1 MEQNVRNLGVF
12 VATLAMIASVLIVPS
27 VSADGHDLEIS
38 GLADDGITSYA
49 SQHGTAEFLIAIS
62 SMTDSAHTNVAIG
75 ASVYWGKD
83 VEGNNITTE
92 ATVTDGSN
100 GCTDENDDV
109 DTDFGEGGTIEA
121 CVSASPAE
129 AGADIGDSG
138 ELTVTATSD
147 EDSIGSA
154 MAFTISV
161 TNWFANSADG
171 VKAFVEGDDD
181 DETCEQNDS
190 CNVYTITVTNIKV
203 DENGDGVAI
212 EDDIAISLTTIGSG
226 WNIDSTDTAWDKI
239 ERTAT
244 ISYMA
249 ADGSY
254 DLVLDIQLVGEII
267 PASSYVGNS
276 FVVFT
281 VQDGTVFSLVSLEA
295 IVADNFSV
303 NVTGSGNYDSDS
315 GCSDAEDAT
324 GWTPTV
330 KNFGN
335 TMDSFAITFD
345 TADAVGAGWTV
356 DGATSD
362 NTGMLN
368 PKFEHDEGTGTGM
381 FTMNVGLHIPAGLP
395 AGTMHSFTMTVTSE
409 TDSSV
414 TQTQLFSATVT
425 QCYGLTM
432 IVDKASDSANP
443 GNSADFTISV
453 TNGGNGDDTVS
464 LATMGASE
472 WSPTLVESNLTI
484 ASGATSTTLLSI
496 TVPSDASANAAS
508 GSVMAHAY
516 SEGCGDDTTDCDYA
530 YDISVSVTANQVYSI
545 SAGYYS
551 NETDVVKNNA
561 SVQETMTVQMKF
573 TVTNDGNGNDE
584 ITLSLANAP
593 AWVTL
598 GQTDALAGP
607 DQTMTLT
614 VDVGPAGAVGD
625 YTFQVT
631 ATSADG
637 TTSSTTE
644 DLTVTVT
651 EKVDDTGGP
660 TTEEVDEDDSPGF
673 GIISAIAALGAVLL
687 IRRRL

>member
-38 GLADDGITSYA
+38 GLGDDGVTSYA
-49 SQHGTAEFLIAIS
+49 SQYGTAEFLITIS
-62 SMTDSAHTNVAIG
+62 SMAGSAHNNVSIT
-75 ASVYWGKD
+75 ASADWGS
-83 VEGNNITTE
+83 ITTE
-92 ATVTDGSN
+92 ASVTDGSN
-100 GCTDENDDV
+100 GCTDENDNV
-109 DTDFGEGGTIEA
+109 ETDFGAGGTIEA
-121 CVSASPAE
+121 CISVSVAE
-129 AGADIGDSG
+129 AGADIGDVG
-138 ELTVTATSD
+138 AVTVSATSA
-147 EDSIGSA
+147 EDSIGDSTEFTVQVSNWRA
-154 MAFTISV
+154 YSNDGAQSYAEGDTNQYTISV
-161 TNWFANSADG
+161 
-171 VKAFVEGDDD
+171 K
-181 DETCEQNDS
+181 
-190 CNVYTITVTNIKV
+190 NIKV
-203 DENGDGVAI
+203 DENGDAVEI
-212 EDDIAISLTTIGSG
+212 DDAISISLSTVGSG
-226 WNIDSTDTAWDKI
+226 WNIDSDDAAWDKA
-239 ERTAT
+239 ELTAT
-244 ISYMA
+244 IQYLA
-249 ADGSY
+249 ADADY
-254 DLVLDIQLVGEII
+254 DIVLDIQLVGEIV

-281 VQDGTVFSLVSLEA
+281 VQDGTVYTLVSLEA
-295 IVADNFSV
+295 SVADNFSV

-335 TMDSFAITFD
+335 TMDSFSITFD
-345 TADAVGAGWTV
+345 TADAAGAGWTV

-368 PKFEHDEGTGTGM
+368 PKFEHNEADGTGM

-395 AGTMHSFTMTVTSE
+395 AGTMHGFTMTVISD

-414 TQTQLFSATVT
+414 TQTQSFSATVT

-432 IVDKASDSANP
+432 TVDKAADSANP

-472 WSPTLVESNLTI
+472 WSPTLAESELTI

-516 SEGCGDDTTDCDYA
+516 SEGCGDDTTDCGYA
-530 YDISVSVTANQVYSI
+530 YDVSVSVTANQVYGLT
-545 SAGYYS
+545 AGYYS
-551 NETDVVKNNA
+551 NETDVVKDTV

-584 ITLSLANAP
+584 IVLSLANAP

-598 GQTDALAGP
+598 GQTEALAGP
-607 DQTMTLT
+607 GQTMTLT

-651 EKVDDTGGP
+651 EKVDDSGGP
-660 TTEEVDEDDSPGF
+660 ATEKVEEDDSPGF
-673 GIISAIAALGAVLL
+673 GIITAIAAIGAVLL

>member
-1 MEQNVRNLGVF
+1 MERNVRNLGVF

-38 GLADDGITSYA
+38 GLGDDGVTSYA
-49 SQHGTAEFLIAIS
+49 SQYGTAEFLITIS
-62 SMTDSAHTNVAIG
+62 SMAGSAHNNVSIT
-75 ASVYWGKD
+75 ASADWGS
-83 VEGNNITTE
+83 ITTE
-92 ATVTDGSN
+92 ASVTDGSN
-100 GCTDENDDV
+100 GCTDENDNV
-109 DTDFGEGGTIEA
+109 ETDFGAGGTIEA
-121 CVSASPAE
+121 CISVSVAE
-129 AGADIGDSG
+129 AGADIGDVG
-138 ELTVTATSD
+138 AVTVSATSA
-147 EDSIGSA
+147 EDSIGDSTEFTVQVSNWRA
-154 MAFTISV
+154 YSNDGAQSYAEGDTNQYTISV
-161 TNWFANSADG
+161 
-171 VKAFVEGDDD
+171 K
-181 DETCEQNDS
+181 
-190 CNVYTITVTNIKV
+190 NIKV
-203 DENGDGVAI
+203 DENGDAVEI
-212 EDDIAISLTTIGSG
+212 DDAISISLSTVGSG
-226 WNIDSTDTAWDKI
+226 WNIDSDDAAWDKA
-239 ERTAT
+239 ELTAT
-244 ISYMA
+244 IQYLA
-249 ADGSY
+249 ADADY
-254 DLVLDIQLVGEII
+254 DLVLDIQLVGEIV

-281 VQDGTVFSLVSLEA
+281 VQDGTVYTLVSLEA
-295 IVADNFSV
+295 SVADNFSV

-335 TMDSFAITFD
+335 TMDSFSITFD
-345 TADAVGAGWTV
+345 TADAAGAGWTV

-368 PKFEHDEGTGTGM
+368 PKFEHNEADGTGM
-381 FTMNVGLHIPAGLP
+381 FIMNVGLHIPAGLP
-395 AGTMHSFTMTVTSE
+395 AGTMHGFTMTVISD

-414 TQTQLFSATVT
+414 TQTQSFSATVT

-432 IVDKASDSANP
+432 TVDKAADSANP

-472 WSPTLVESNLTI
+472 WSPTLAKSELTI

-516 SEGCGDDTTDCDYA
+516 SEGCGDDTTDCGYA
-530 YDISVSVTANQVYSI
+530 YDVSVSVTANQVYGLT
-545 SAGYYS
+545 AGYYS
-551 NETDVVKNNA
+551 NETDVVKDTV

-584 ITLSLANAP
+584 IVLSLANAP

-598 GQTDALAGP
+598 GQTEALAGP
-607 DQTMTLT
+607 GQTMTLT

-651 EKVDDTGGP
+651 EKVDDSGGP
-660 TTEEVDEDDSPGF
+660 ATEKVEEDDSPGF
-673 GIISAIAALGAVLL
+673 GIITAIAAIGAVLL

>member
-1 MEQNVRNLGVF
+1 
-12 VATLAMIASVLIVPS
+12 
-27 VSADGHDLEIS
+27 
-38 GLADDGITSYA
+38 
-49 SQHGTAEFLIAIS
+49 
-62 SMTDSAHTNVAIG
+62 
-75 ASVYWGKD
+75 
-83 VEGNNITTE
+83 
-92 ATVTDGSN
+92 
-100 GCTDENDDV
+100 
-109 DTDFGEGGTIEA
+109 
-121 CVSASPAE
+121 
-129 AGADIGDSG
+129 
-138 ELTVTATSD
+138 
-147 EDSIGSA
+147 
-154 MAFTISV
+154 
-161 TNWFANSADG
+161 
-171 VKAFVEGDDD
+171 
-181 DETCEQNDS
+181 
-190 CNVYTITVTNIKV
+190 
-203 DENGDGVAI
+203 
-212 EDDIAISLTTIGSG
+212 
-226 WNIDSTDTAWDKI
+226 
-239 ERTAT
+239 
-244 ISYMA
+244 
-249 ADGSY
+249 
-254 DLVLDIQLVGEII
+254 VLDIQLVGEIV

-281 VQDGTVFSLVSLEA
+281 VQDGTVYTLVSLEA
-295 IVADNFSV
+295 SVADNFSV

-335 TMDSFAITFD
+335 TMDSFSITFD
-345 TADAVGAGWTV
+345 TADAAGAGWTV

-368 PKFEHDEGTGTGM
+368 PKFEHNEADGTGM

-395 AGTMHSFTMTVTSE
+395 AGTMHGFTMTVISD

-414 TQTQLFSATVT
+414 TQTQSFSATVT

-432 IVDKASDSANP
+432 TVDKAADSANP

-472 WSPTLVESNLTI
+472 WSPTLAESELTI

-516 SEGCGDDTTDCDYA
+516 SEGCGDDTTDCGYA
-530 YDISVSVTANQVYSI
+530 YDVSVSVTANQVYGLT
-545 SAGYYS
+545 AGYYS
-551 NETDVVKNNA
+551 NETDVVKDTV

-584 ITLSLANAP
+584 IVLSLANAP

-598 GQTDALAGP
+598 GQTEALAGP
-607 DQTMTLT
+607 GQTMTLT

-651 EKVDDTGGP
+651 EKVDDSGGP
-660 TTEEVDEDDSPGF
+660 ATEKVEEDDSPGF
-673 GIISAIAALGAVLL
+673 GIITAIAAIGAVLL

>member
-1 MEQNVRNLGVF
+1 MERNVRNLGVF

-38 GLADDGITSYA
+38 GSGDDGVTSYA
-49 SQHGTAEFLIAIS
+49 SQHGTAEFLITIS
-62 SMTDSAHTNVAIG
+62 SMTGSAHNNVSIT
-75 ASVYWGKD
+75 ASADWGS
-83 VEGNNITTE
+83 ITTE
-92 ATVTDGSN
+92 ASVTDGSN
-100 GCTDENDDV
+100 GCTDENDNV
-109 DTDFGEGGTIEA
+109 ETDFGAGGTIEA
-121 CVSASPAE
+121 CISVSVAE
-129 AGADIGDSG
+129 AGADIGDVG
-138 ELTVTATSD
+138 AVTVSATSA
-147 EDSIGSA
+147 EDSIGDSTEFTVQVSNWRA
-154 MAFTISV
+154 YSNDEAQSYAEGDTNQYTISV
-161 TNWFANSADG
+161 
-171 VKAFVEGDDD
+171 K
-181 DETCEQNDS
+181 
-190 CNVYTITVTNIKV
+190 NIKV
-203 DENGDGVAI
+203 DENGDAVEI
-212 EDDIAISLTTIGSG
+212 DDAISISLSTVGSG
-226 WNIDSTDTAWDKI
+226 WNIDSDDAAWDKA
-239 ERTAT
+239 ELTAT
-244 ISYMA
+244 IQYLA
-249 ADGSY
+249 ADADY
-254 DLVLDIQLVGEII
+254 DIVLDIQLVGEIV

-281 VQDGTVFSLVSLEA
+281 VQDGTVYTLVSLEA
-295 IVADNFSV
+295 SVADNFSV

-335 TMDSFAITFD
+335 TMDSFSITFD
-345 TADAVGAGWTV
+345 TADAAGAGWTV

-368 PKFEHDEGTGTGM
+368 PKFEHNEADGTGM

-395 AGTMHSFTMTVTSE
+395 AGTMHGFTMTVISD

-414 TQTQLFSATVT
+414 TQTQSFSATVT

-432 IVDKASDSANP
+432 TVDKAADSANP

-472 WSPTLVESNLTI
+472 WSPTLAESELTI

-516 SEGCGDDTTDCDYA
+516 SEGCGDDTTDCGYA
-530 YDISVSVTANQVYSI
+530 YDVSVSVTANQVYGLT
-545 SAGYYS
+545 AGYYS
-551 NETDVVKNNA
+551 NETDVVKDTV

-584 ITLSLANAP
+584 IVLSLANAP

-598 GQTDALAGP
+598 GQTEALAGP
-607 DQTMTLT
+607 GQTMTLT

-651 EKVDDTGGP
+651 EKVDDSGGP
-660 TTEEVDEDDSPGF
+660 ATEKVEEDDSPGF
-673 GIISAIAALGAVLL
+673 GIITAIAAIGAVLL

>member
-1 MEQNVRNLGVF
+1 MERNVRNLGVF

-38 GLADDGITSYA
+38 GLGDDGVTSYA
-49 SQHGTAEFLIAIS
+49 SQYGTAEFLITIS
-62 SMTDSAHTNVAIG
+62 SMAGSAHNNVSITASADWGSITTG
-75 ASVYWGKD
+75 AS
-83 VEGNNITTE
+83 
-92 ATVTDGSN
+92 VTDGSN
-100 GCTDENDDV
+100 GCTDENDNV
-109 DTDFGEGGTIEA
+109 ETDFGAGGTIEA
-121 CVSASPAE
+121 CISVSVAE
-129 AGADIGDSG
+129 AGADIGDVG
-138 ELTVTATSD
+138 AVTVSATSA
-147 EDSIGSA
+147 EDSIGDSTEFTVQVSNWRA
-154 MAFTISV
+154 YSNDGAQSYAEGDTNQYTISV
-161 TNWFANSADG
+161 
-171 VKAFVEGDDD
+171 K
-181 DETCEQNDS
+181 
-190 CNVYTITVTNIKV
+190 NIKV
-203 DENGDGVAI
+203 DENGDAVEI
-212 EDDIAISLTTIGSG
+212 DDAISISLSTVGSG
-226 WNIDSTDTAWDKI
+226 WNIDSDDAAWDKA
-239 ERTAT
+239 ELTAT
-244 ISYMA
+244 IQYLA
-249 ADGSY
+249 ADADY
-254 DLVLDIQLVGEII
+254 DIVLDIQLVGEIV

-281 VQDGTVFSLVSLEA
+281 VQDGTVYTLVSLEA
-295 IVADNFSV
+295 SVADNFSV

-335 TMDSFAITFD
+335 TMDSFSITFD
-345 TADAVGAGWTV
+345 TADAAGAGWTV

-368 PKFEHDEGTGTGM
+368 PKFEHNEADGTGM

-395 AGTMHSFTMTVTSE
+395 AGTMHGFTMTVISD

-414 TQTQLFSATVT
+414 TQTQSFSATVT

-432 IVDKASDSANP
+432 TVDKAADSANP

-472 WSPTLVESNLTI
+472 WSPTLAESELTI

-516 SEGCGDDTTDCDYA
+516 SEGCGDDTTDCGYA
-530 YDISVSVTANQVYSI
+530 YDVSVSVTANQVYGLT
-545 SAGYYS
+545 AGYYS
-551 NETDVVKNNA
+551 NETDVVKDTV

-584 ITLSLANAP
+584 IVLSLANAP

-598 GQTDALAGP
+598 GQTEALAGP
-607 DQTMTLT
+607 GQTMTLT

-651 EKVDDTGGP
+651 EKVDDSGGP
-660 TTEEVDEDDSPGF
+660 ATEKVEEDDSPGF
-673 GIISAIAALGAVLL
+673 GIITAIAAIGAVLL

>member
-1 MEQNVRNLGVF
+1 
-12 VATLAMIASVLIVPS
+12 MIASVLIVPS

-38 GLADDGITSYA
+38 GLGDDGVTSYA
-49 SQHGTAEFLIAIS
+49 SQYGTAEFLITIS
-62 SMTDSAHTNVAIG
+62 SMAGSAHNNVSITASADWGSITTG
-75 ASVYWGKD
+75 AS
-83 VEGNNITTE
+83 
-92 ATVTDGSN
+92 VTDGSN
-100 GCTDENDDV
+100 GCTDENV
-109 DTDFGEGGTIEA
+109 ETDFGAGGTIEA
-121 CVSASPAE
+121 CISVSVAE
-129 AGADIGDSG
+129 AGADIGDVG
-138 ELTVTATSD
+138 AVTVSATSA
-147 EDSIGSA
+147 EDSIGDSTEFTVQVSNWRA
-154 MAFTISV
+154 YSNDGAQSYAEGDTNQYTISV
-161 TNWFANSADG
+161 
-171 VKAFVEGDDD
+171 K
-181 DETCEQNDS
+181 
-190 CNVYTITVTNIKV
+190 NIKV
-203 DENGDGVAI
+203 DENGDAVEI
-212 EDDIAISLTTIGSG
+212 DDAISISLSTVGSG
-226 WNIDSTDTAWDKI
+226 WNIDSDDAAWDKA
-239 ERTAT
+239 ELTAT
-244 ISYMA
+244 IQYLA
-249 ADGSY
+249 ADADY
-254 DLVLDIQLVGEII
+254 DLVLDIQLVGEIV

-281 VQDGTVFSLVSLEA
+281 VQDGTVYTLVSLEA
-295 IVADNFSV
+295 SVADNFSV

-335 TMDSFAITFD
+335 TMDSFSITFD
-345 TADAVGAGWTV
+345 TADAAGAGWTV

-368 PKFEHDEGTGTGM
+368 PKFEHNEADGTGM

-395 AGTMHSFTMTVTSE
+395 AGTMHGFTMTVISD

-414 TQTQLFSATVT
+414 TQTQSFSATVT

-432 IVDKASDSANP
+432 TVDKAADSANP

-472 WSPTLVESNLTI
+472 WSPTLAESELTI

-516 SEGCGDDTTDCDYA
+516 SEGCGDDTTDCGYA
-530 YDISVSVTANQVYSI
+530 YDVSVSVTANQVYGLT
-545 SAGYYS
+545 AGYYS
-551 NETDVVKNNA
+551 NETDVVKDTV

-584 ITLSLANAP
+584 IVLSLANAP

-598 GQTDALAGP
+598 GQTEALAGP
-607 DQTMTLT
+607 GQTMTLT

-651 EKVDDTGGP
+651 EKVDDSGGP
-660 TTEEVDEDDSPGF
+660 ATEKVEEDDSPGF
-673 GIISAIAALGAVLL
+673 GIITAIAAIGAVLL

>member
-1 MEQNVRNLGVF
+1 MERNVRNLGVF

-38 GLADDGITSYA
+38 GLGDDGVTSYA
-49 SQHGTAEFLIAIS
+49 SQYGTAEFLITIS
-62 SMTDSAHTNVAIG
+62 SMAGSAHNNVSIT
-75 ASVYWGKD
+75 ASADWGS
-83 VEGNNITTE
+83 ITTE
-92 ATVTDGSN
+92 ASVTDGSN
-100 GCTDENDDV
+100 GCTDENDNV
-109 DTDFGEGGTIEA
+109 ETDFGAGGTIEA
-121 CVSASPAE
+121 CISVSVAE
-129 AGADIGDSG
+129 AGADIGDVG
-138 ELTVTATSD
+138 AVTVSATSA
-147 EDSIGSA
+147 EDSIGDSTEFTVQVSNWRA
-154 MAFTISV
+154 YSNDGAQSYAEGDTNQYTISV
-161 TNWFANSADG
+161 
-171 VKAFVEGDDD
+171 K
-181 DETCEQNDS
+181 
-190 CNVYTITVTNIKV
+190 NIKV
-203 DENGDGVAI
+203 DENGDAVEI
-212 EDDIAISLTTIGSG
+212 DDAISISLSTVGSG
-226 WNIDSTDTAWDKI
+226 WNIDSDDAAWDKA
-239 ERTAT
+239 ELTAT
-244 ISYMA
+244 IQYLA
-249 ADGSY
+249 ADADY
-254 DLVLDIQLVGEII
+254 DIVLDIQLVGEIV

-281 VQDGTVFSLVSLEA
+281 VQDGTVYTLVSLEA
-295 IVADNFSV
+295 SVADNFSV

-335 TMDSFAITFD
+335 TMDSFSITFD
-345 TADAVGAGWTV
+345 TADAAGAGWTV

-368 PKFEHDEGTGTGM
+368 PKFEHNEADGTGM

-395 AGTMHSFTMTVTSE
+395 AGTMHGFTMTVISD

-414 TQTQLFSATVT
+414 TQTQSFSATVT

-432 IVDKASDSANP
+432 TVDKAADSANP

-472 WSPTLVESNLTI
+472 WSPTLAESELTI

-516 SEGCGDDTTDCDYA
+516 SEGCGDDTTDCGYA
-530 YDISVSVTANQVYSI
+530 YDVSVSVTANQVYGLT
-545 SAGYYS
+545 AGYYS
-551 NETDVVKNNA
+551 NETDVVKDTA

-584 ITLSLANAP
+584 IVLSLANAP

-598 GQTDALAGP
+598 GQTEALAGP
-607 DQTMTLT
+607 GQTMTLT

-651 EKVDDTGGP
+651 EKVDDSGGP
-660 TTEEVDEDDSPGF
+660 ATEKVEEDDSPGF
-673 GIISAIAALGAVLL
+673 GIITAIAALGAVLL

>member
-1 MEQNVRNLGVF
+1 MERNVRNLGVF

-38 GLADDGITSYA
+38 GLGDDGVTSYA
-49 SQHGTAEFLIAIS
+49 SQYGTAEFLITIS
-62 SMTDSAHTNVAIG
+62 SMAGSAHNNVSITASADWGSITTG
-75 ASVYWGKD
+75 AS
-83 VEGNNITTE
+83 
-92 ATVTDGSN
+92 VTDGSN
-100 GCTDENDDV
+100 GCTDENV
-109 DTDFGEGGTIEA
+109 ETDFGAGGTIEA
-121 CVSASPAE
+121 CISVSVAE
-129 AGADIGDSG
+129 AGADIGDVG
-138 ELTVTATSD
+138 AVTVSATSA
-147 EDSIGSA
+147 EDSIGDSTEFTVQVSNWRA
-154 MAFTISV
+154 YSNDGAQSYAEGDTNQYTISV
-161 TNWFANSADG
+161 
-171 VKAFVEGDDD
+171 K
-181 DETCEQNDS
+181 
-190 CNVYTITVTNIKV
+190 NIKV
-203 DENGDGVAI
+203 DENGDAVEI
-212 EDDIAISLTTIGSG
+212 DDAISISLSTVGSG
-226 WNIDSTDTAWDKI
+226 WNIDSDDAAWDKA
-239 ERTAT
+239 ELTAT
-244 ISYMA
+244 IQYLA
-249 ADGSY
+249 ADADY
-254 DLVLDIQLVGEII
+254 DLVLDIQLVGEIV

-281 VQDGTVFSLVSLEA
+281 VQDGTVYTLVSLEA
-295 IVADNFSV
+295 SVADNFSV

-335 TMDSFAITFD
+335 TMDSFSITFD
-345 TADAVGAGWTV
+345 TADAAGAGWTV

-368 PKFEHDEGTGTGM
+368 PKFEHNEADGTGM

-395 AGTMHSFTMTVTSE
+395 AGTMHGFTMTVISD

-414 TQTQLFSATVT
+414 TQTQSFSATVT

-432 IVDKASDSANP
+432 TVDKAADSANP

-472 WSPTLVESNLTI
+472 WSPTLAESELTI

-516 SEGCGDDTTDCDYA
+516 SEGCGDDTTDCGYA
-530 YDISVSVTANQVYSI
+530 YDVSVSVTANQVYGLT
-545 SAGYYS
+545 AGYYS
-551 NETDVVKNNA
+551 NETDVVKDTV

-584 ITLSLANAP
+584 IVLSLANAP

-598 GQTDALAGP
+598 GQTEALAGP
-607 DQTMTLT
+607 GQTMTLT

-651 EKVDDTGGP
+651 EKVDDSGGP
-660 TTEEVDEDDSPGF
+660 ATEKVEEDDSPGF
-673 GIISAIAALGAVLL
+673 GIITAIAALGAVLL

>member
-38 GLADDGITSYA
+38 GLGDDGVTSYA
-49 SQHGTAEFLIAIS
+49 SQYGTAEFLITIS
-62 SMTDSAHTNVAIG
+62 SMTGSAHNNVSIT
-75 ASVYWGKD
+75 ASADWGS
-83 VEGNNITTE
+83 ITTE
-92 ATVTDGSN
+92 ASVTDGSN
-100 GCTDENDDV
+100 GCTDENV
-109 DTDFGEGGTIEA
+109 ETDFGAGGTIEA
-121 CVSASPAE
+121 CISVSVAE
-129 AGADIGDSG
+129 AGADIGDVG
-138 ELTVTATSD
+138 AVTVSATSA
-147 EDSIGSA
+147 EDSIGDSTEFTVQVSNWRA
-154 MAFTISV
+154 YSNDGAQSYAEGDTNQYTISV
-161 TNWFANSADG
+161 
-171 VKAFVEGDDD
+171 K
-181 DETCEQNDS
+181 
-190 CNVYTITVTNIKV
+190 NIKV
-203 DENGDGVAI
+203 DENGDAVAI
-212 EDDIAISLTTIGSG
+212 DDAISISLSTVGSG
-226 WNIDSTDTAWDKI
+226 WNIDSDDAAWDKA
-239 ERTAT
+239 ELTAT
-244 ISYMA
+244 IQYLA
-249 ADGSY
+249 ADADY
-254 DLVLDIQLVGEII
+254 DLVLDIQLVGEIV

-281 VQDGTVFSLVSLEA
+281 VQDGTVYTLVSLEA
-295 IVADNFSV
+295 SVADNFSV

-335 TMDSFAITFD
+335 TMDSFSITFD
-345 TADAVGAGWTV
+345 TADAAGAGWTV

-368 PKFEHDEGTGTGM
+368 PKFEHNEADGTGM

-395 AGTMHSFTMTVTSE
+395 AGTMHGFTMTVISD

-414 TQTQLFSATVT
+414 TQTQSFSATVT

-432 IVDKASDSANP
+432 TVDKAADSANP

-472 WSPTLVESNLTI
+472 WSPTLAESELTI

-516 SEGCGDDTTDCDYA
+516 SEGCGDDTTDCGYA
-530 YDISVSVTANQVYSI
+530 YDVSVSVTANQVYGLT
-545 SAGYYS
+545 AGYYS
-551 NETDVVKNNA
+551 NETDVVKDTV

-584 ITLSLANAP
+584 IVLSLANAP

-598 GQTDALAGP
+598 GQTEALAGP
-607 DQTMTLT
+607 GQTMTLT

-651 EKVDDTGGP
+651 EKVDDSGGP
-660 TTEEVDEDDSPGF
+660 ATEKVEEDDSPGF
-673 GIISAIAALGAVLL
+673 GIITAIAAIGAVLL

>member
-1 MEQNVRNLGVF
+1 MERNVRNLGVF

-38 GLADDGITSYA
+38 GLGDDGVTSYA
-49 SQHGTAEFLIAIS
+49 SQYGTAEFLITIS
-62 SMTDSAHTNVAIG
+62 SMAGSAHNNVSITASADWGSITTG
-75 ASVYWGKD
+75 AS
-83 VEGNNITTE
+83 
-92 ATVTDGSN
+92 VTDGSN
-100 GCTDENDDV
+100 GCTDENV
-109 DTDFGEGGTIEA
+109 ETDFGAGGTIEA
-121 CVSASPAE
+121 CISVSVAE
-129 AGADIGDSG
+129 AGADIGDVG
-138 ELTVTATSD
+138 AVTVSATSA
-147 EDSIGSA
+147 EDSIGDSTEFTVQVSNWRA
-154 MAFTISV
+154 YSNDGAQSYAEGDTNQYTISV
-161 TNWFANSADG
+161 
-171 VKAFVEGDDD
+171 K
-181 DETCEQNDS
+181 
-190 CNVYTITVTNIKV
+190 NIKV
-203 DENGDGVAI
+203 DENGDAVAI
-212 EDDIAISLTTIGSG
+212 DDAISISLSTVGSG
-226 WNIDSTDTAWDKI
+226 WNIDSDDAAWDKA
-239 ERTAT
+239 ELTAT
-244 ISYMA
+244 IQYLA
-249 ADGSY
+249 ADADY
-254 DLVLDIQLVGEII
+254 DIVLDIQLVGEIV

-281 VQDGTVFSLVSLEA
+281 VQDGTVYTLVSLEA
-295 IVADNFSV
+295 SVADNFSV

-335 TMDSFAITFD
+335 TMDSFSITFD
-345 TADAVGAGWTV
+345 TADAAGAGWTV

-368 PKFEHDEGTGTGM
+368 PKFEHNEADGTGM

-395 AGTMHSFTMTVTSE
+395 AGTMHGFTMTVISD

-414 TQTQLFSATVT
+414 TQTQSFSATVT

-432 IVDKASDSANP
+432 TVDKAADSANP

-472 WSPTLVESNLTI
+472 WSPTLAESELTI

-516 SEGCGDDTTDCDYA
+516 SEGCGDDTTDCGYA
-530 YDISVSVTANQVYSI
+530 YDVSVSVTANQVYGLT
-545 SAGYYS
+545 AGYYS
-551 NETDVVKNNA
+551 NETDVVKDTV

-584 ITLSLANAP
+584 IVLSLANAP

-598 GQTDALAGP
+598 GQTEALAGP
-607 DQTMTLT
+607 GQTMTLT

-651 EKVDDTGGP
+651 EKVDDSGGP
-660 TTEEVDEDDSPGF
+660 ATEKVEEDDSPGF
-673 GIISAIAALGAVLL
+673 GIITAIAAIGAVLL

>member
-38 GLADDGITSYA
+38 GSGDDGITSYA
-49 SQHGTAEFLIAIS
+49 SQHGTAEFLITIS
-62 SMTDSAHTNVAIG
+62 SMTGSAHNNVSIT
-75 ASVYWGKD
+75 ASADWGS
-83 VEGNNITTE
+83 ITTE
-92 ATVTDGSN
+92 ASVTDGSN

-109 DTDFGEGGTIEA
+109 ETDFGEGGTIEA
-121 CVSASPAE
+121 CISVSVAE
-129 AGADIGDSG
+129 AGADIGD
-138 ELTVTATSD
+138 TAAVTISVTSD
-147 EDSIGSA
+147 EDSTGDSTEFTVQVSNWRA
-154 MAFTISV
+154 YSNDEVQSYAEGDTNQYTISV
-161 TNWFANSADG
+161 
-171 VKAFVEGDDD
+171 K
-181 DETCEQNDS
+181 
-190 CNVYTITVTNIKV
+190 NIKV
-203 DENGDGVAI
+203 DENGDAVAT
-212 EDDIAISLTTIGSG
+212 DDAISISLSTVGSG
-226 WNIDSTDTAWDKI
+226 WNIDSENQAWDKA
-239 ERTAT
+239 ELTAT
-244 ISYMA
+244 IQYLA
-249 ADGSY
+249 ADADY
-254 DLVLDIQLVGEII
+254 DLVLDIQLVGEIV

-276 FVVFT
+276 FIVFT
-281 VQDGTVFSLVSLEA
+281 VQDGTFYTLVSLEA
-295 IVADNFSV
+295 SVADNFSV

-315 GCSDAEDAT
+315 GCSDQPDAT

-335 TMDSFAITFD
+335 TMDSFSITFD
-345 TADAVGAGWTV
+345 TADAAGAGWTV

-368 PKFEHDEGTGTGM
+368 PKFEHDEGTGMGM

-395 AGTMHSFTMTVTSE
+395 AGTMHGFTMTVTSD

-414 TQTQLFSATVT
+414 TQTQSFSATVT

-432 IVDKASDSANP
+432 TVDKAADSADP
-443 GNSADFTISV
+443 GSQADFTISV

-472 WSPTLVESNLTI
+472 WSPALSESELI
-484 ASGATSTTLLSI
+484 IESGATSTALLSV
-496 TVPSDASANAAS
+496 TVPEDASANAAS
-508 GSVMAHAY
+508 GSVMVHAY
-516 SEGCGDDTTDCDYA
+516 SEGCGDDTTDCEYGQDV
-530 YDISVSVTANQVYSI
+530 SVSVTANQIYSL

-551 NETDVVKNNA
+551 NETDVVKDTA
-561 SVQETMTVQMKF
+561 SVQEGMTVQMKF
-573 TVTNDGNGNDE
+573 TVTNNGNGNDV
-584 ITLSLANAP
+584 IALSLANAP

-598 GQTDALAGP
+598 GQTEALAGP
-607 DQTMTLT
+607 GQIMTLT

-637 TTSSTTE
+637 TTSSTTG

-660 TTEEVDEDDSPGF
+660 TTDEIDEDDSPGF

>member
-1 MEQNVRNLGVF
+1 MERNVRNLGVF

-38 GLADDGITSYA
+38 GLGDDGVTSYA
-49 SQHGTAEFLIAIS
+49 SQYGTAEFLITIS
-62 SMTDSAHTNVAIG
+62 SMAGSAHNNVSITASADWGSITTG
-75 ASVYWGKD
+75 AS
-83 VEGNNITTE
+83 
-92 ATVTDGSN
+92 VTDGSN
-100 GCTDENDDV
+100 GCTDENV
-109 DTDFGEGGTIEA
+109 ETDFGAGGTIEA
-121 CVSASPAE
+121 CISVSVAE
-129 AGADIGDSG
+129 AGADIGDVG
-138 ELTVTATSD
+138 AVTVSATSA
-147 EDSIGSA
+147 EDSIGDSTEFTVQVSNWRA
-154 MAFTISV
+154 YSNDGAQSYAEGDTNQYTISV
-161 TNWFANSADG
+161 
-171 VKAFVEGDDD
+171 K
-181 DETCEQNDS
+181 
-190 CNVYTITVTNIKV
+190 NIKV
-203 DENGDGVAI
+203 DENGDAVEI
-212 EDDIAISLTTIGSG
+212 DDAISISLSTVGSG
-226 WNIDSTDTAWDKI
+226 WNIDSDDAAWDKA
-239 ERTAT
+239 ELTAT
-244 ISYMA
+244 IQYLA
-249 ADGSY
+249 ADADY
-254 DLVLDIQLVGEII
+254 DIVLDIQLVGEIV

-281 VQDGTVFSLVSLEA
+281 VQDGTVYTLVSLEA
-295 IVADNFSV
+295 SVADNFSV

-335 TMDSFAITFD
+335 TMDSFSITFD
-345 TADAVGAGWTV
+345 TADAAGAGWTV

-368 PKFEHDEGTGTGM
+368 PKFEHNEADGTGM

-395 AGTMHSFTMTVTSE
+395 AGTMHGFTMTVISD

-414 TQTQLFSATVT
+414 TQTQSFSATVT

-432 IVDKASDSANP
+432 TVDKAADSANP

-472 WSPTLVESNLTI
+472 WSPTLAESELTI

-516 SEGCGDDTTDCDYA
+516 SEGCGDDTTDCGYA
-530 YDISVSVTANQVYSI
+530 YDVSVSVTANQVYGLT
-545 SAGYYS
+545 AGYYS
-551 NETDVVKNNA
+551 NETDVVKDTV

-584 ITLSLANAP
+584 IVLSLANAP

-598 GQTDALAGP
+598 GQTEALAGP
-607 DQTMTLT
+607 GQTMTLT

-651 EKVDDTGGP
+651 EKVDDSGGP
-660 TTEEVDEDDSPGF
+660 ATEKVEEDDSPGF
-673 GIISAIAALGAVLL
+673 GIITAIAAIGAVLL

>member
-1 MEQNVRNLGVF
+1 
-12 VATLAMIASVLIVPS
+12 MIASVLIVPS
-27 VSADGHDLEIS
+27 VSADSHDLEIS
-38 GLADDGITSYA
+38 GSGDDGIVSYA
-49 SQHGTAEFLIAIS
+49 SQHGTAEFLITIS
-62 SMTDSAHTNVAIG
+62 SMTGSAHTNVIIS
-75 ASVYWGKD
+75 ASVNWGD
-83 VEGNNITTE
+83 DEEGDPIITG
-92 ATVTDGSN
+92 ATITDGSN
-100 GCTDENDDV
+100 GCTDEHDDV

-121 CVSASPAE
+121 CISTSPADG
-129 AGADIGDSG
+129 GADTGTSG
-138 ELTVTATSD
+138 ELTVTVTSD
-147 EDSIGSA
+147 EDSVGSET
-154 MAFTISV
+154 AFTVMV
-161 TNWFANSADG
+161 TNWYASSSDG
-171 VKAFVEGDDD
+171 VQSYAEGD
-181 DETCEQNDS
+181 TNT
-190 CNVYTITVTNIKV
+190 YTITVTNIRV
-203 DENGDGVAI
+203 DENGDSVAN
-212 EDDIAISLTTIGSG
+212 DDTIYISLSTVGSG
-226 WNIDSTDTAWDKI
+226 WNIDSTDTAWDKA
-239 ERTAT
+239 ELTAT
-244 ISYMA
+244 VNYIA

-254 DLVLDIQLVGEII
+254 DLVLDIQLVGEIV

-276 FVVFT
+276 NIVFT
-281 VQDGTVFSLVSLEA
+281 VQDGTVYTLVSLEA
-295 IVADNFSV
+295 SVADNFSV

-315 GCSDAEDAT
+315 GCSEEDDAT

-335 TMDSFAITFD
+335 TMDSFSITFD
-345 TADAVGAGWTV
+345 TSDAAGAGWTV
-356 DGATSD
+356 DGATND

-368 PKFEHDEGTGTGM
+368 PKFEHNEADGTGM

-395 AGTMHSFTMTVTSE
+395 AGTMHSFTMTVTSD

-414 TQTQLFSATVT
+414 TQTQSFSATVT

-432 IVDKASDSANP
+432 TVDKAADSADP

-453 TNGGNGDDTVS
+453 INGGNGDDTVS

-472 WSPTLVESNLTI
+472 WSPTLAESELTI

-508 GSVMAHAY
+508 GMVMVHAH
-516 SEGCGDDTTDCDYA
+516 SEGGEDY
-530 YDISVSVTANQVYSI
+530 DQDVSVSVTANQVYGLT
-545 SAGYYS
+545 AGYYT
-551 NETDVVKNNA
+551 NETDVVRDTA
-561 SVQETMTVQMKF
+561 SVQEGMAIQMKF

-593 AWVTL
+593 SWVTL

-607 DQTMTLT
+607 GQTMLITI
-614 VDVGPAGAVGD
+614 DVAAPASDARGD
-625 YTFQVT
+625 HTFQVT

-637 TTSSTTE
+637 TTSSTTG

-651 EKVDDTGGP
+651 EKVDATGGP

>member
-1 MEQNVRNLGVF
+1 MERNVRNLGVF

-38 GLADDGITSYA
+38 GLGDDGVTSYA
-49 SQHGTAEFLIAIS
+49 SQYGTAEFLITIS
-62 SMTDSAHTNVAIG
+62 SMAGSAHNNVSIT
-75 ASVYWGKD
+75 ASADWGS
-83 VEGNNITTE
+83 ITTE
-92 ATVTDGSN
+92 ASVTDGSN
-100 GCTDENDDV
+100 GCTDENDNV
-109 DTDFGEGGTIEA
+109 ETDFGAGGTIEA
-121 CVSASPAE
+121 CISVSVAE
-129 AGADIGDSG
+129 AGADIGDVG
-138 ELTVTATSD
+138 AVTVSATSA
-147 EDSIGSA
+147 EDSIGDSTEFTVQVSNWRA
-154 MAFTISV
+154 YSNDGAQSYAEGDTNQYTISV
-161 TNWFANSADG
+161 
-171 VKAFVEGDDD
+171 K
-181 DETCEQNDS
+181 
-190 CNVYTITVTNIKV
+190 NIKV
-203 DENGDGVAI
+203 DENGDAVAI
-212 EDDIAISLTTIGSG
+212 DDAISISLSTVGSG
-226 WNIDSTDTAWDKI
+226 WNIDSDDAAWDKA
-239 ERTAT
+239 ELTAT
-244 ISYMA
+244 IQYLA
-249 ADGSY
+249 ADADY
-254 DLVLDIQLVGEII
+254 DLVLDIQLVGEIV

-281 VQDGTVFSLVSLEA
+281 VQDGTVYTLVSLEA
-295 IVADNFSV
+295 SVADNFSV

-335 TMDSFAITFD
+335 TMDSFSITFD
-345 TADAVGAGWTV
+345 TADAAGAGWTV

-368 PKFEHDEGTGTGM
+368 PKFEHNEADGTGM

-395 AGTMHSFTMTVTSE
+395 AGTMHGFTMTVISD

-414 TQTQLFSATVT
+414 TQTQSFSATVT

-432 IVDKASDSANP
+432 TVDKAADSANP

-472 WSPTLVESNLTI
+472 WSPTLAESELTI

-516 SEGCGDDTTDCDYA
+516 SEGCGDDTTDCGYA
-530 YDISVSVTANQVYSI
+530 YDVSVSVTANQVYGLT
-545 SAGYYS
+545 AGYYS
-551 NETDVVKNNA
+551 NETDVVKDTV

-584 ITLSLANAP
+584 IVLSLANAP

-598 GQTDALAGP
+598 GQTEALAGP
-607 DQTMTLT
+607 GQTMTLT

-651 EKVDDTGGP
+651 EKVDDSGGP
-660 TTEEVDEDDSPGF
+660 ATEKVEEDDSPGF
-673 GIISAIAALGAVLL
+673 GIITAIAAIGAVLL

>member
-1 MEQNVRNLGVF
+1 MERNVRNLGVF

-38 GLADDGITSYA
+38 GLGDDGVTSYA
-49 SQHGTAEFLIAIS
+49 SQYGTAEFLITIS
-62 SMTDSAHTNVAIG
+62 SMAGSAHNNVSITASADWGSITTG
-75 ASVYWGKD
+75 AS
-83 VEGNNITTE
+83 
-92 ATVTDGSN
+92 VTDGSN
-100 GCTDENDDV
+100 GCTDENDNV
-109 DTDFGEGGTIEA
+109 ETDFGAGGTIEA
-121 CVSASPAE
+121 CISVSVAE
-129 AGADIGDSG
+129 AGADIGDVG
-138 ELTVTATSD
+138 AVTVSATSA
-147 EDSIGSA
+147 EDSIGDSTEFTVQVSNWRA
-154 MAFTISV
+154 YSNDGAQSYAEGDTNQYTISV
-161 TNWFANSADG
+161 
-171 VKAFVEGDDD
+171 K
-181 DETCEQNDS
+181 
-190 CNVYTITVTNIKV
+190 NIKV
-203 DENGDGVAI
+203 DENGDAVEI
-212 EDDIAISLTTIGSG
+212 DDAISISLSTVGSG
-226 WNIDSTDTAWDKI
+226 WNIDSDDAAWDKA
-239 ERTAT
+239 ELTAT
-244 ISYMA
+244 IQYLA
-249 ADGSY
+249 ADADY
-254 DLVLDIQLVGEII
+254 DLVLDIQLVGEIV

-281 VQDGTVFSLVSLEA
+281 VQDGTVYTLVSLEA
-295 IVADNFSV
+295 SVADNFSV

-335 TMDSFAITFD
+335 TMDSFSITFD
-345 TADAVGAGWTV
+345 TADAAGAGWTV

-368 PKFEHDEGTGTGM
+368 PKFEHNEADGTGM

-395 AGTMHSFTMTVTSE
+395 AGTMHGFTMTVISD

-414 TQTQLFSATVT
+414 TQTQSFSATVT

-432 IVDKASDSANP
+432 TVDKAADSANP

-472 WSPTLVESNLTI
+472 WSPTLAESELTI

-516 SEGCGDDTTDCDYA
+516 SEGCGDDTTDCGYA
-530 YDISVSVTANQVYSI
+530 YDVSVSVTANQVYGLT
-545 SAGYYS
+545 AGYYS
-551 NETDVVKNNA
+551 NETDVVKDTV

-584 ITLSLANAP
+584 IVLSLANAP

-598 GQTDALAGP
+598 GQTEALAGP
-607 DQTMTLT
+607 GQTMTLT

-651 EKVDDTGGP
+651 EKVDDSGGP
-660 TTEEVDEDDSPGF
+660 ATEKVEEDDSPGF
-673 GIISAIAALGAVLL
+673 GIITAIAAIGAVLL